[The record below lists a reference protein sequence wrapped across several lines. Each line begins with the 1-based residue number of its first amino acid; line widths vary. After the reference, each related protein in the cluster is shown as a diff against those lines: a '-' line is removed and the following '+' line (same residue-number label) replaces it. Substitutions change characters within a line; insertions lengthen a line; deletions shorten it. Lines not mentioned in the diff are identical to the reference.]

1 MPRPAVRPVLNAIP
15 IAAALALS
23 ALPARADTVDVA
35 NGAALFQAHCAACH
49 GAGAMG
55 DGPMTEI
62 LEIVPADLTQLNDSQ
77 GFPAGEIAR
86 AIDGRDMIAHG
97 GPMPV
102 FGRILE
108 DQSAVL
114 DARDGS
120 PVFTS
125 QAVVEIVRW
134 LETVQR

>member
-1 MPRPAVRPVLNAIP
+1 MPRAILC
-15 IAAALALS
+15 AAALALS
-23 ALPARADTVDVA
+23 ALPASAETVDVA
-35 NGAALFQAHCAACH
+35 NGGALFQAHCAACH
-49 GAGAMG
+49 GAGALG

-62 LEIVPADLTQLNDSQ
+62 LSIVPADLTQLTDPE

-102 FGRILE
+102 FGQILE

-114 DARDGS
+114 DARDGT

-134 LETVQR
+134 LETVQQ